1 MRRSRGRSF
10 DRRSQSDKLETGSSR
25 RYNSSTFR
33 VRFFKFRF
41 VIRPPRLRRLGITFL
56 GSVPAL
62 LGLAWVVSIYVSF
75 LNADDTINLAGYREI
90 ADQSDQ
96 KSPAPDFI
104 FKKILAYNLLDTK
117 VWTQYISTLAV
128 TDRENEAE
136 QALEHLTSEVKLND
150 AGISLRLAQQLLTD
164 GRTTPVSL
172 AKAERLLRQA
182 SQQGGPDSI
191 EARRQLAMILVQRND
206 HAGAVKLLTP
216 VMSESPVAGS
226 EALWIG
232 FTNGQGLDR
241 NAANRIMQR
250 VDRDIRASGA
260 SVPFNLVISKVR
272 TLILLDQESEARK
285 WLSVQPGISDDVR
298 QAVEIESDEMA
309 LISSMVRSGKER
321 VPEWSKLEAVLKRD
335 PDHIIWTAVA
345 VAVWAGPV
353 VPGSEP
359 TRVWVQKRID
369 DDTAGLNL
377 IKNAVKEMAIR
388 YNQTGESSEDSL
400 IVRRL
405 YRKLLNFEPE
415 NVIALNN
422 LAMLMYKYEKDRLPE
437 ALDLARKA
445 DRLSGGK
452 QPAIRDTIGQILAR
466 MGRMDEAQE
475 ILEQCVSELPQE
487 WNLHNTLAQIYERRG
502 NEDLAQAHRLAMSR
516 IPRPK
521 DSANYEKLF
530 E

>member
-1 MRRSRGRSF
+1 MRRSRGRSS
-10 DRRSQSDKLETGSSR
+10 DRRSQSNKLETGSSR
-25 RYNSSTFR
+25 RYNRSTFR

-41 VIRPPRLRRLGITFL
+41 VIRPPRLRHLGITFL
-56 GSVPAL
+56 GSAPAL
-62 LGLAWVVSIYVSF
+62 LGLAWLVSIYVSF
-75 LNADDTINLAGYREI
+75 LNADDTINLAGYRTI
-90 ADQSDQ
+90 ADQSDK
-96 KSPAPDFI
+96 KSPAPDFV
-104 FKKILAYNLLDTK
+104 FKKILAYNPLDTK

-164 GRTTPVSL
+164 DRPTPVSR

-206 HAGAVKLLTP
+206 HAGAVKVLTP

-309 LISSMVRSGKER
+309 LISSMVRGGKER

-335 PDHIIWTAVA
+335 PDHMIWTAVA

-359 TRVWVQKRID
+359 T
-369 DDTAGLNL
+369 
-377 IKNAVKEMAIR
+377 
-388 YNQTGESSEDSL
+388 
-400 IVRRL
+400 
-405 YRKLLNFEPE
+405 
-415 NVIALNN
+415 
-422 LAMLMYKYEKDRLPE
+422 
-437 ALDLARKA
+437 
-445 DRLSGGK
+445 
-452 QPAIRDTIGQILAR
+452 
-466 MGRMDEAQE
+466 
-475 ILEQCVSELPQE
+475 
-487 WNLHNTLAQIYERRG
+487 
-502 NEDLAQAHRLAMSR
+502 
-516 IPRPK
+516 
-521 DSANYEKLF
+521 
-530 E
+530 